1 MSDRLTMFLGALL
14 LPLLAIGQA
23 ASEVPVPS
31 VSTALPGSPT
41 WSATAP
47 FNTLV
52 TRDIDPITGQLGAAV
67 PRNFTHNI
75 SAFGSGGANQYAEPV
90 GSYTHSLT
98 PANSD
103 ITVVGTFSLG
113 RHYRIDFTIPE
124 QAFPTAMGAEATY
137 TIEVTFT
144 HSPAGQSITHTDR
157 VGSITLRN
165 GAANNSGN
173 APTPPT
179 PTPPTPAPPTPNT
192 YSGTPYYSDTFASLN
207 TKTKCN
213 CWLVTL
219 AIWISKETS
228 RRRPWFQ
235 CRCLTTGRFY
245 KTGIRSAECFE
256 SGYAPFN
263 PPRENP

>member
-23 ASEVPVPS
+23 ASEVPVTS

-98 PANSD
+98 PANTD

-165 GAANNSGN
+165 GTANNNGN
-173 APTPPT
+173 PPTPPT
-179 PTPPTPAPPTPNT
+179 PTPPTLTPPPPSIPKPNAIVGW
-192 YSGTPYYSDTFASLN
+192 SRWPFGFLRGNKPPPPVVPMSVSNNRPVLQNRN
-207 TKTKCN
+207 T
-213 CWLVTL
+213 L
-219 AIWISKETS
+219 
-228 RRRPWFQ
+228 RRMLRIGLRPF
-235 CRCLTTGRFY
+235 
-245 KTGIRSAECFE
+245 
-256 SGYAPFN
+256 
-263 PPRENP
+263 

>member
-23 ASEVPVPS
+23 ASEVPVTS

-52 TRDIDPITGQLGAAV
+52 TRDMDPITGQLGAAV
-67 PRNFTHNI
+67 PRNFSHNI

-173 APTPPT
+173 PQTPPT
-179 PTPPTPAPPTPNT
+179 PTPPTPTPPYQHPHSTPLLRHPLLRHPLLRHPLLLRHLRLPQYQNQMQ
-192 YSGTPYYSDTFASLN
+192 L
-207 TKTKCN
+207 
-213 CWLVTL
+213 LVGHVGHL
-219 AIWISKETS
+219 D
-228 RRRPWFQ
+228 F
-235 CRCLTTGRFY
+235 
-245 KTGIRSAECFE
+245 
-256 SGYAPFN
+256 
-263 PPRENP
+263 